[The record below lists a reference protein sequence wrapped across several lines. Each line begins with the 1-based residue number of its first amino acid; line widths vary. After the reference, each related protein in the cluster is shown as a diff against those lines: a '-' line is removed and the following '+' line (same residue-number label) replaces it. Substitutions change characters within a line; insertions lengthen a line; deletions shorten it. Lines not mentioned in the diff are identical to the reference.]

1 MSDETPDIPEDDNP
15 LIRAAEYSLG
25 LLDGRNARAFEAE
38 MRDNPDLRDEVVFWT
53 EYFVQFEKGARE
65 VTPRPDVLRAVNRRL
80 FGRKKTILQQI
91 IPYFTGAL
99 AAAALAWGVV
109 SLGVLDQFAE
119 PGLRADLAPVEGTL
133 ELAAVY
139 NVRAGELHVVQ
150 NAGNLP
156 PDRVAEMWLIVGD
169 DAPVSLGLLDP
180 DGDTRVAV
188 PAELASLLP
197 GATLAISDEPP
208 GGSPT
213 GAPTGAVR
221 AAGTLSVES

>member
-1 MSDETPDIPEDDNP
+1 MIDETPDIPEDDAP
-15 LIRAAEYSLG
+15 LIRAAEYALG

-53 EYFVQFEKGARE
+53 EYFVQFEAGARE
-65 VTPRPDVLRAVNRRL
+65 VTPRSDVLRAVNRRL
-80 FGRKKTILQQI
+80 FGRKKTVLQQI
-91 IPYFTGAL
+91 MPYFTGAL

-150 NAGNLP
+150 NAGSLP

-169 DAPVSLGLLDP
+169 NAPVSLGLLDP